1 MGSHRKNGY
10 TKKALD
16 YILSQAPSDYEITVD
31 WAIDKKVA
39 YCKSCY
45 YCERHKGECVIKDDM
60 TQIYRNFI
68 ENDQLLFISSIYF
81 SSAPSAL
88 KTILDRCQMFY
99 CNGKMDLPHKDV
111 LCSCSRRCA
120 QLSGTVHRADG
131 KSETPSDLY
140 QRRSQRRIVLL
151 PFRQIRRNI
160 RRRKSGAS
168 AGIYPKNFPELISF
182 AFSDKISYNIT

>member
-1 MGSHRKNGY
+1 MKKMYIMMGSHRKNGY

-99 CNGKMDLPHKDV
+99 CNGKMDLPQKDV
-111 LCSCSRRCA
+111 YVLA
-120 QLSGTVHRADG
+120 VGGA
-131 KSETPSDLY
+131 PSYPEQFTGLMENLKH
-140 QRRSQRRIVLL
+140 LL
-151 PFRQIRRNI
+151 IYINGAVKEELFYFR
-160 RRRKSGAS
+160 
-168 AGIYPKNFPELISF
+168 
-182 AFSDKISYNIT
+182 SDKFGGTFEGENLERLQEFTRKIFQN